1 MKKALTYTLAAVL
14 LLASLTACGK
24 QADDSASTDT
34 PVTQNQTSSSQAE
47 QSAPAKSEQAGPES
61 IPEPLSHSELLDFFE
76 ITYQTVATDS
86 EDSLDQ
92 ELYSLMMSL
101 NINGKPYPSDYAE
114 QYKKWRPQEEAV
126 TENQTVDTEE
136 SEDELFKA
144 VNETV
149 YATEKVNIRESYSA
163 ASTKLGQLTKGQS
176 VTRIGVG
183 QGEVSDWSQVRLSDG
198 RIAYINSKY
207 ISTTKPVSQP
217 QNSKPANNNT
227 GNSNSNSG
235 GNSGNSNNT
244 NTGGN
249 GNSGGSQ
256 QGPYIPPDLRGN
268 VIDGDTANT
277 RGSGG
282 GIYDGP
288 DVIG

>member
-47 QSAPAKSEQAGPES
+47 QSAPAKSEQTSPEN
-61 IPEPLSHSELLDFFE
+61 IPQPLSDEELLEIFD
-76 ITYQTVATDS
+76 ITYQSVATDS
-86 EDSLDQ
+86 EDSMSW
-92 ELYSLMMSL
+92 ELKTLQQTL
-101 NINGKPYPSDYAE
+101 NLRGRPYPSDYAE

-126 TENQTVDTEE
+126 TDNQTEE
-136 SEDELFKA
+136 SEDELFKS

-163 ASTKLGQLTKGQS
+163 ASTKLGQLTRGQS

-198 RIAYINSKY
+198 TTAYINSKY
-207 ISTTKPVSQP
+207 LSTTKPATQP
-217 QNSKPANNNT
+217 SNSKPANNT
-227 GNSNSNSG
+227 GSSG
-235 GNSGNSNNT
+235 GNSGGSSNT

-249 GNSGGSQ
+249 NSGSGGSQ

-268 VIDGDTANT
+268 ETESEDLSNAEH
-277 RGSGG
+277 GSGG
-282 GIYDGP
+282 AHYTGP

>member
-14 LLASLTACGK
+14 ILASLTACGK
-24 QADDSASTDT
+24 QADDSASNDA
-34 PVTQNQTSSSQAE
+34 PVPQNQTSSSQSE
-47 QSAPAKSEQAGPES
+47 QSAPAKSEQTGPES
-61 IPEPLSHSELLDFFE
+61 IPEPLSHSELLEFFE

-101 NINGKPYPSDYAE
+101 NINGKPYPADYAE

-126 TENQTVDTEE
+126 TDNQTIDTEE
-136 SEDELFKA
+136 SEDELFKS

-176 VTRIGVG
+176 VTRIGIG
-183 QGEVSDWSQVRLSDG
+183 QGEASDWSQVRLSDG
-198 RIAYINSKY
+198 RTAYINSKY
-207 ISTTKPVSQP
+207 LSTTKPVSQP

-235 GNSGNSNNT
+235 GSSNT

-249 GNSGGSQ
+249 GNSNSGSQ
-256 QGPYIPPDLRGN
+256 QGPYIPPDLSAG
-268 VIDGDTANT
+268 VTGEGHITED
-277 RGSGG
+277 GSGG
-282 GIYDGP
+282 AHYTGP

>member
-24 QADDSASTDT
+24 QAQEQQTSDAS
-34 PVTQNQTSSSQAE
+34 VTQSQISSGQAE
-47 QSAPAKSEQAGPES
+47 QSAPAKSEQTSPEN
-61 IPEPLSHSELLDFFE
+61 IPQPLSDEELLEIFD
-76 ITYQTVATDS
+76 ITYQSVATDS
-86 EDSLDQ
+86 EDSLSW
-92 ELYSLMMSL
+92 ELKTLKQTL
-101 NINGKPYPSDYAE
+101 DLRNRPYPSDYAE
-114 QYKKWRPQEEAV
+114 QYEKWRPQEEVVA
-126 TENQTVDTEE
+126 ENQTVDTEE
-136 SEDELFKA
+136 SDDELFKS

-163 ASTKLGQLTKGQS
+163 TSTKLGQLTRGQS

>member
-1 MKKALTYTLAAVL
+1 MKKALTYILAAVL

-34 PVTQNQTSSSQAE
+34 PVTQSQTSSSQSE
-47 QSAPAKSEQAGPES
+47 QSASVKAEQTGSESSPQ
-61 IPEPLSHSELLDFFE
+61 PLSDAELLEIFD
-76 ITYQTVATDS
+76 ITYQSVATDS
-86 EDSLDQ
+86 EDSLSW
-92 ELYSLMMSL
+92 ELKTLKQTL
-101 NINGKPYPSDYAE
+101 DLRNRPYPSDYAE
-114 QYKKWRPQEEAV
+114 QYKKWRPQEEAAAD
-126 TENQTVDTEE
+126 NQTIDTEE

-163 ASTKLGQLTKGQS
+163 TSTKLGQLTKGQS

-198 RIAYINSKY
+198 RTAYISSKY
-207 ISTTKPVSQP
+207 LSTTKPVSQP
-217 QNSKPANNNT
+217 QSSKPANNNT

-235 GNSGNSNNT
+235 GSSNSGFRGNSNNS
-244 NTGGN
+244 
-249 GNSGGSQ
+249 SGGSQ
-256 QGPYIPPDLRGN
+256 QGPYIPPDLSAGVTGGEDLSN
-268 VIDGDTANT
+268 SDDS
-277 RGSGG
+277 SGG
-282 GIYDGP
+282 AHYTGP

>member
-47 QSAPAKSEQAGPES
+47 QSAPAKSEQTSPEN
-61 IPEPLSHSELLDFFE
+61 IPQPLSDEELLEIFD
-76 ITYQTVATDS
+76 ITYQSVATDS
-86 EDSLDQ
+86 EDSLSW
-92 ELYSLMMSL
+92 ELKTLKQTL
-101 NINGKPYPSDYAE
+101 DLRNRPYPSDYAE
-114 QYKKWRPQEEAV
+114 QYKKWRPQEEAAAD
-126 TENQTVDTEE
+126 NQTIDTEE
-136 SEDELFKA
+136 SEDELFKS

-163 ASTKLGQLTKGQS
+163 ASTKLGQLTRGQS

-183 QGEVSDWSQVRLSDG
+183 QGEVSDWSQVHLSDG
-198 RIAYINSKY
+198 TTAYINSKY
-207 ISTTKPVSQP
+207 LSTTKPTTQP
-217 QNSKPANNNT
+217 SNSKPANNNT

-235 GNSGNSNNT
+235 GSSNT

-249 GNSGGSQ
+249 NSGSGGSQ

-268 VIDGDTANT
+268 ETESEDLSNAEH
-277 RGSGG
+277 GSGG
-282 GIYDGP
+282 GIYTGP
-288 DVIG
+288 GVIG

>member
-1 MKKALTYTLAAVL
+1 MKKALTYILAAVL

-47 QSAPAKSEQAGPES
+47 QSAPAKSEQTGPES

-126 TENQTVDTEE
+126 TENQTEE
-136 SEDELFKA
+136 SEDELFKS

-163 ASTKLGQLTKGQS
+163 ASTKLGQLTRGQS

-183 QGEVSDWSQVRLSDG
+183 QGEASDWSQVRLSDG
-198 RIAYINSKY
+198 RTAYINSKY
-207 ISTTKPVSQP
+207 LSTTKPTTQP
-217 QNSKPANNNT
+217 SNSKPANNT
-227 GNSNSNSG
+227 GSSG
-235 GNSGNSNNT
+235 GNSGGSSNSGSSGNSNNS
-244 NTGGN
+244 
-249 GNSGGSQ
+249 SGGSQ
-256 QGPYIPPDLRGN
+256 QGPYIPPDLSAGVTGGGEN
-268 VIDGDTANT
+268 GDA
-277 RGSGG
+277 GSGG
-282 GIYDGP
+282 AHYTGP

>member
-34 PVTQNQTSSSQAE
+34 PVTQNQTSSSQSE
-47 QSAPAKSEQAGPES
+47 QSAPAKSEQTGPES
-61 IPEPLSHSELLDFFE
+61 IPEPLSHSELLEFFE

-126 TENQTVDTEE
+126 ADNQTEE

-198 RIAYINSKY
+198 TTAYINSKY
-207 ISTTKPVSQP
+207 LSTTKPATQP
-217 QNSKPANNNT
+217 SNSKPANNNT

-235 GNSGNSNNT
+235 GSSNSWSSGNSNNS
-244 NTGGN
+244 
-249 GNSGGSQ
+249 SGGSQ
-256 QGPYIPPDLRGN
+256 QGPYIPPELQGN
-268 VIDGDTANT
+268 ETESGSTDPSTDS
-277 RGSGG
+277 SGG
-282 GIYDGP
+282 AHYTGP

>member
-136 SEDELFKA
+136 SDDELFKA

-183 QGEVSDWSQVRLSDG
+183 QGEASDWSQVRLSDG

-217 QNSKPANNNT
+217 QNSKPANNT
-227 GNSNSNSG
+227 GSSG
-235 GNSGNSNNT
+235 GNSGGSSNT

-249 GNSGGSQ
+249 SNSGGSQ
-256 QGPYIPPDLRGN
+256 HGPSIPADLDAGVTGGEDLSN
-268 VIDGDTANT
+268 SNDS
-277 RGSGG
+277 SGG
-282 GIYDGP
+282 GIYTGP
-288 DVIG
+288 GVIG